1 MAKIKQAKITL
12 YTVKKYYISTLQ
24 NFMFVKVDIFGDL
37 LLTKSRW
44 YDVNGVGWGR
54 VGGWGWGVGFVA
66 TPT

>member
-44 YDVNGVGWGR
+44 YDVNGVG
-54 VGGWGWGVGFVA
+54 
-66 TPT
+66 